1 MKLPVLPTLT
11 ERQLA
16 ELKVAESEELVRNK
30 DDFWKPLTRR
40 EALDYAME
48 NFTDPVIRSYYLGN
62 VKTEDTP

>member
-1 MKLPVLPTLT
+1 MKLPVVPTLT

-16 ELKVAESEELVRNK
+16 ELKVVESEELVRNK

-48 NFTDPVIRSYYLGN
+48 NFWDPAVRAYYLGN
-62 VKTEDTP
+62 VKTEDNP